1 MDSVYEEL
9 WSALE
14 FRDRD
19 VCLLK
24 IDAEGSDFAVL
35 RGAREVL
42 SSFPAM
48 DIVFEISP
56 RSMRLL
62 GHDIAAALRFLPD
75 RGWPLHL
82 VEGQRLIRI
91 HDEEIPRL
99 AARDDAF
106 AVVATKRNNVDPLF
120 VHWSRRGN
128 ELGKNP

>member
-1 MDSVYEEL
+1 MARMVEDVPL
-9 WSALE
+9 GALPT
-14 FRDRD
+14 
-19 VCLLK
+19 
-24 IDAEGSDFAVL
+24 G
-35 RGAREVL
+35 
-42 SSFPAM
+42 
-48 DIVFEISP
+48 
-56 RSMRLL
+56 
-62 GHDIAAALRFLPD
+62 
-75 RGWPLHL
+75 L